1 MAHETGEP
9 KNLLIFGVGVGSIV
23 TLVAVLYGLQSY
35 YYNLRDSEQ
44 HDKVLG
50 RPNADLVKL
59 RDNEKRQLTTY
70 AKLDP
75 EGKRV
80 RIPIE
85 DAMTLLARRGRD
97 AFPSIRPESS
107 AAAGSALVPVAPATS
122 GAPPAVS
129 GSALPPPGGAPSG
142 SAPRRPGAPPP
153 PAPSNRPAPGGGH

>member
-1 MAHETGEP
+1 MAHEIGEP
-9 KNLLIFGVGVGSIV
+9 KNLLIFGIGVGSVV

-44 HDKVLG
+44 YTKVLG
-50 RPNADLVKL
+50 RSDAALVKL
-59 RDNEKRQLTTY
+59 RDHEKRQLTTY
-70 AKLDP
+70 AKLDS

-97 AFPSIRPESS
+97 AFPSIRPE
-107 AAAGSALVPVAPATS
+107 ANATAGSAPAPATS
-122 GAPPAVS
+122 GAPPATS

-153 PAPSNRPAPGGGH
+153 PPAPSNRPAPGGGH